1 MKRILIVFLM
11 LAIVLAGCS
20 NKGEKYQKDIDKVYK
35 EQKQMNKDASKI
47 QNTIKTDI
55 KQEDSNTHVYKDG
68 KVIVIGI
75 QLFKD
80 QKKMYYF
87 AYDIKD
93 GKAKINKE
101 IDPIKYMK
109 DHKADFEDENV
120 EVKKD

>member
-1 MKRILIVFLM
+1 MKRILVVFLM

-47 QNTIKTDI
+47 QSTIKTDI

-109 DHKADFEDENV
+109 DYKADFEDENV